1 MNMVR
6 NELLRFST
14 PEELTVKINDSFL
27 REDQPLSVQR
37 AGLNNCLSL
46 IYNRLASLRVEA
58 GWTNFEVS
66 VPAHQMHQ
74 AGFISKQVDHL
85 TLADRVSLMASFR
98 TDDALTL
105 EEQYFRTD
113 PAVQGD
119 IQLNLHRDM
128 LKIFTIKKGTRG
140 FKITLDS
147 VSSPQTRLAVFAES
161 EVLPQAYRE
170 ISGKQFGSAETME
183 HPAREIAPKDINRL
197 LFILF
202 SGLFYGPLHPPSS
215 LVKNGN

>member
-1 MNMVR
+1 MAR
-6 NELLRFST
+6 RESLLPLT
-14 PEELTVKINDSFL
+14 PEDLTARVDCSFL
-27 REDQPLSVQR
+27 NEDQPLSEQGAR
-37 AGLNNCLSL
+37 LNDCLFL
-46 IYNRLASLRVEA
+46 IYDRLGGLRAV
-58 GWTNFEVS
+58 GDWTNLEVS
-66 VPAHQMHQ
+66 VSAQRLREG
-74 AGFISKQVDHL
+74 GFVPTEQEDHL

-128 LKIFTIKKGTRG
+128 LKIFTIKRDKRG

-147 VSSPQTRLAVFAES
+147 VSSPQARLAVFAES
-161 EVLPQAYRE
+161 EALPQAYRE
-170 ISGKQFGSAETME
+170 ISGKQFGSAETIA
-183 HPAREIAPKDINRL
+183 HPTREITPKDINRL

-215 LVKNGN
+215 LVQNGN